1 MIGSASVKI
10 PLRIVVPI
18 AVALAMSGAAATLFL
33 WQIHTSISTIES
45 SFQSQGGTRNL
56 LRNILPSRPQTPVDS
71 ASLSEALM
79 ELRQGEIFEL
89 RGEWKQAQEH
99 YEKSVQRGGG
109 TPALK
114 KLASIELQRRQ
125 YDSAKRTIRAL
136 SDANPKSSDTVL
148 LLGLLALRS
157 GDVRGA
163 ASVFGRTPNS
173 PESQYG
179 SALVAI
185 TQGDHDTARKQLTLG
200 VAGDDATVRTYAKTI
215 LAAYEEF
222 ALFPN
227 GQDIHL
233 LTLLSRALAQ
243 VNECETALPLLQT
256 VILKQE
262 RYRDAWIVK
271 GYCEF
276 VSERLPE
283 ALTSLEE
290 AYSLDPEK
298 AETQYFLAR
307 THAALGD
314 PQNAVTFLQY
324 SLLNGFTPQRDAREL
339 LIRYAQELGNTELA
353 LEQLKILADLKDSDL
368 RAYEQY
374 VLLAITLPD
383 HTTDALALAK
393 KALVRWPG
401 DASALALAARA
412 SFATGNTD
420 DAQKYLESAFRI
432 DPKNQK
438 ALEVGEMMRKTK

>member
-1 MIGSASVKI
+1 MKI
-10 PLRIVVPI
+10 PLRIVVPVAI
-18 AVALAMSGAAATLFL
+18 ALTMSSAAAALFL
-33 WQIHTSISTIES
+33 WQIRSSISIIES
-45 SFQSQGGTRNL
+45 SFQSQGGTKNL
-56 LRNILPSRPQTPVDS
+56 LRNILPSRSRTPIDS
-71 ASLSEALM
+71 VTVSEALM

-99 YEKSVQRGGG
+99 YERSVQHGGG
-109 TPALK
+109 APALK
-114 KLASIELQRRQ
+114 KLASIELQRREYQ
-125 YDSAKRTIRAL
+125 SAKKTIRAL
-136 SDANPKSSDTVL
+136 SDINPKSTDTVL

-157 GDVRGA
+157 GDIRGA
-163 ASVFGRTPNS
+163 TSVFSRTPNS

-185 TQGDHDTARKQLTLG
+185 TQGDHETARKQLTLA
-200 VAGDDATVRTYAKTI
+200 VAGNDATVRTYAKMI
-215 LAAYEEF
+215 LTAYDEF

-233 LTLLSRALAQ
+233 LTLLSRSLAQ
-243 VNECETALPLLQT
+243 VNECETALPLLQN

-276 VSERLPE
+276 ISERLQD

-324 SLLNGFTPQRDAREL
+324 ALLNGFTPQHDAREL

-353 LEQLKILADLKDSDL
+353 LEQLKILASLKDSDL
-368 RAYEQY
+368 QAFEHY
-374 VLLAITLPD
+374 VTLAITLPD
-383 HTTDALALAK
+383 HTTEALALAK
-393 KALVRWPG
+393 KALVRWPN
-401 DASALALAARA
+401 DASALALAART
-412 SFATGNTD
+412 SFATGNMD
-420 DAQKYLESAFRI
+420 DAQRYVDSALRI
-432 DPKNQK
+432 DPKNAK
-438 ALEVGEMMRKTK
+438 ALEMEGMMGKK